1 MNQLSPRQLGER
13 LETAGGAATIY
24 FVGIGGCGMSGL
36 AHLMLDAGF
45 TVAGSDL
52 ADNAETRHL
61 RARGAAVHLGHT
73 AAQLQSARPF
83 LVVYTPAIRRDN
95 AELEAAERLGVPIV
109 RRAVLLAAVMRWQ
122 RGICVAGMHGKT
134 TTSAWLAYA
143 LGRLTPEPSHAVGAA
158 VPQLTRQAKLSG
170 MGAMAGQNTGAGGVT
185 GQSTGSVP
193 AGRQGAFLPPDPSRW
208 FVAETDESDGTLPLF
223 EPEHA
228 IVLNVDE
235 EHLDYYANLEAIC
248 ADFKT
253 FGDQTRGTLVYC
265 ADDPHLVRLFAGR
278 AGAVSYGFNP
288 AACYRIEWPASPRP
302 PSLLGGRGTAFEI
315 WTGATRLGEFTTRLA
330 GEKNVSNAAA
340 VVALL
345 HCLGRAPG
353 EIARALAPFTGAA
366 RRQEVLF
373 ADGRFTV
380 LDDYGHHPQEIR
392 ATLRALKDSGEG
404 RLLVAFQP
412 HRYTRTRALLQQ
424 FATSFREADRLWLTE
439 VYAASEDEIPGA
451 SGAAL
456 AGAVRATGQA
466 AEYVA
471 RVEDLAASVHAALR
485 PGDRA
490 LFLGAGDI
498 TRVARALAATLC
510 EERTAMKESFFR
522 ELRAALSA
530 SAVARRDE
538 PMSRRTTLRVGG
550 PADFYV
556 EPAHEEDLRAV
567 LRLCAERGIEWRLLG
582 RGSNLLVRDGGFRGV
597 ILSLAQAHFSRIAPE
612 PEHRLRCGAGAKL
625 KDVAQAAKQRGLG
638 GLEFF
643 EGIPGTLGGALRMN
657 AGAMGGST
665 FEAVESVWFMDREGR
680 VHERAAGEVEFHYR
694 ACPLFKEHIAL
705 GAVLRGMPAAV
716 EQIQKRLDEC
726 ARKRW
731 SSQPKQAS
739 AGCMFKNPAAIPA
752 GKLIDELGLKGLR
765 VGGAVVSDAHGNFL
779 VNDGGASAREVLE
792 LIELVRARV
801 REARGIELH
810 TEVEIIGEDALGH

>member
-1 MNQLSPRQLGER
+1 MNQLSPKQLGER
-13 LETAGGAATIY
+13 LETAAGTATIY

-52 ADNAETRHL
+52 ADNAETCQL
-61 RARGAAVHLGHT
+61 RERGATVHLGHT

-109 RRAVLLAAVMRWQ
+109 RRAVLLAALMRWQ

-158 VPQLTRQAKLSG
+158 VPQLARHAKLSG
-170 MGAMAGQNTGAGGVT
+170 TGIIARDLATGAPARPLSDHPPVP
-185 GQSTGSVP
+185 SP
-193 AGRQGAFLPPDPSRW
+193 AGFRPPDADRW

-265 ADDPHLVRLFAGR
+265 ADDPNLVRLFAGR
-278 AGAVSYGFNP
+278 DRAVSYGFNP
-288 AACYRIEWPASPRP
+288 AAGYRIEWPASPRP
-302 PSLLGGRGTAFEI
+302 QSLTGERMTVFEVWLGRTCLGT
-315 WTGATRLGEFTTRLA
+315 FTTRLA

-345 HCLGRAPG
+345 HRMGRAPG
-353 EIARALAPFTGAA
+353 EIARAIAPFTGAA

-373 ADGRFTV
+373 ADKRFTV

-392 ATLRALKDSGEG
+392 ATLRALKEGGEG

-451 SGAAL
+451 NGAAL

-466 AEYVA
+466 AEFVPCVDDLVA
-471 RVEDLAASVHAALR
+471 AVHAAMQ
-485 PGDRA
+485 PGDRV

-498 TRVARALAATLC
+498 TRAAHGLAATLC
-510 EERTAMKESFFR
+510 EERTAMKDSFYR
-522 ELRAALSA
+522 ELQAALSA
-530 SAVARRDE
+530 TAVVRRDE

-556 EPAHEEDLRAV
+556 EPANEDDLRAV
-567 LRLCAERGIEWRLLG
+567 LRLCAGREIGWRLLG

-597 ILSLAQAHFSRIAPE
+597 ILSLAQARFSRIEAE
-612 PEHRLRCGAGAKL
+612 PDNRLRCGAGAKL
-625 KDVAQAAKQRGLG
+625 KDVAQVAKKQGLG
-638 GLEFF
+638 GLEFL
-643 EGIPGTLGGALRMN
+643 EGIPGTIGGALRMN
-657 AGAMGGST
+657 AGAMGAST
-665 FEAVESVWFMDREGR
+665 FEAVESVRFMDREGG

-694 ACPLFKEHIAL
+694 NCPLFKEHIAL
-705 GAVLRGMPAAV
+705 GAVLRGVPAAAG
-716 EQIQKRLDEC
+716 QIQKRLDEC
-726 ARKRW
+726 AQKRW

-739 AGCMFKNPAAIPA
+739 AGCMFKNPAAMPA
-752 GKLIDELGLKGLR
+752 GRLIDELGLKGLR

-779 VNDGGASAREVLE
+779 VNDGGASARDVLE

-801 REARGIELH
+801 REARGVELH
-810 TEVEIIGEDALGH
+810 TEVEIIGEDDLGR